1 MAEIK
6 DRLTEATK
14 ECLQHYDAWSQNK
27 KDESSREQLMEALHE
42 LRKVSARL
50 EIEMAVS
57 ERDLRKNKPIPVP
70 PHRSAKRKVD
80 NDGNDN
86 SAGNKNNDDNNR
98 PCRWKPSQSAAVH
111 HATIINPVIN

>member
-86 SAGNKNNDDNNR
+86 SAGNKNNDDN
-98 PCRWKPSQSAAVH
+98 KPSVQVETKPKRGRSSR
-111 HATIINPVIN
+111 NKNKSGN